1 MSKGRAAQLVEAG
14 LWLRLSGDH
23 EGAKRLFEQALKLDP
38 ENARAKQLLDAP
50 SGAPAASPP
59 GVGAAMDLDW
69 GSATGFDA
77 PEPPRPPASLPPV
90 EMPHEPL
97 PPPVFDVPIE
107 GDVTIGPEV
116 GHPSYGPPEAP
127 TAPEA
132 WTDHVPSLPPSRP
145 VPPMVSPFAP
155 PVDGPPP
162 SNTMVFAG
170 QNAQNPQQPAG
181 GSNTLVFA
189 GQPNLVPPVAP
200 VQFDAPPGPGAPP
213 VSSSTMVMMQIPGMP
228 PPVAPVAGS
237 NTLVYAQPVAP
248 PMPGAGLDE
257 PKSNTLVYAQ
267 PVAPPLGAMPASPAS
282 PAVMPVSDRA
292 AELFGGIEA
301 EALPPIFDTPV
312 PQVPAPP
319 GASPAA
325 LMQGAKSG
333 WDRASNPG
341 IELKDAAPDLAN
353 VLDLV
358 KTIEPKPTVPPQ
370 VSADQRKSEAAALL
384 RGAKDLLD
392 LDDHSGAMELIVKAQ
407 ELAPDDGEVKAMRE
421 RSEKTLQAMF
431 ESKLGDLNN
440 MPRVKLKED
449 EIIWLNLDHRAG
461 FVLAQIDG
469 TVSYED
475 LFAVSGMSRLDTAR
489 ILAQLLEEGVISK

>member
-50 SGAPAASPP
+50 ANTPASSPP
-59 GVGAAMDLDW
+59 GPGAAMDLDW
-69 GSATGFDA
+69 GNATGFDA
-77 PEPPRPPASLPPV
+77 PEPPASLPPV
-90 EMPHEPL
+90 EPVHEPL
-97 PPPVFDVPIE
+97 APPVFDVPIE
-107 GDVTIGPEV
+107 GDVIIGPEV

-127 TAPEA
+127 TAPEP

-145 VPPMVSPFAP
+145 VPPTVSPFVP
-155 PVDGPPP
+155 PNEGVAP

-170 QNAQNPQQPAG
+170 QNAQQTQPQG
-181 GSNTLVFA
+181 GSNTMVFA

-200 VQFDAPPGPGAPP
+200 GQFDALPGPGAPP
-213 VSSSTMVMMQIPGMP
+213 ASSSTMVMMQMP
-228 PPVAPVAGS
+228 HLAHPVAPPAGS
-237 NTLVYAQPVAP
+237 NTMVYSQPVAP
-248 PMPGAGLDE
+248 PMAGAAPEE
-257 PKSNTLVYAQ
+257 PKSNTMVYSQ
-267 PVAPPLGAMPASPAS
+267 PVAPPLGALPAAPAS

-292 AELFGGIEA
+292 AELFGGIEPD
-301 EALPPIFDTPV
+301 ALPPMFDTPV

-325 LMQGAKSG
+325 LMKGAKSG

-341 IELKDAAPDLAN
+341 IELKDAAPELAN

-358 KTIEPKPTVPPQ
+358 KTIEPKPTVPPMA
-370 VSADQRKSEAAALL
+370 SPDQRKSEAAALL
-384 RGAKDLLD
+384 RGAKDLLE

-407 ELAPDDGEVKAMRE
+407 ELAPDDVEVKAMRD

-440 MPRVKLKED
+440 TPRVKLKED

-469 TVSYED
+469 TVTYED